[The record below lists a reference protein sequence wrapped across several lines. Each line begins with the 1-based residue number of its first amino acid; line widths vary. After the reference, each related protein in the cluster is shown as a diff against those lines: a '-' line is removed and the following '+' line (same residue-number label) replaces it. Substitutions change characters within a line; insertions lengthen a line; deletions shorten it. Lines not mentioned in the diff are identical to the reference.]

1 VNRFSKNKENHMQ
14 ERPLEGIR
22 VLECGVY
29 HAGPGGPAILGD
41 LGAEVIKIEQPG
53 AGDPIRQSKKI
64 GSIDFAIPGDRSL
77 FCEGANRNKK
87 SVTLDVKSEQGQKV
101 LERLVRKTDVFLTN
115 VRAPAIER
123 MKIGYPRL
131 REINP
136 KLIYASVSAFGAKG
150 PDKDHGGFDYQ
161 GQARSG
167 LMYAMG
173 EIGMPPMVSQF
184 GIIDQATAIQI
195 SHQIITALFMRER
208 TGIGQ
213 EVHVS
218 ILGTAMYLS
227 YFNVLIASMGGIEVP
242 RHRRT
247 TENPM
252 RNYYQCG
259 DGRWLMM
266 TLTPPTRH
274 WGPLC
279 RALGRPALEHD
290 PRYDTDDKRSERA
303 GELVKQFDE
312 IFATRPRDEWLKI
325 FGEHDLFCCAVNSL
339 MELTDDPQVLANDYL
354 VDFEHPTAGT
364 VKIPG
369 YPGTFSESWAR
380 TTGAAPELGEHTEEV
395 LTGLCGYSTEEF
407 RRFKGQGV
415 V

>member
-1 VNRFSKNKENHMQ
+1 MEEELMQ
-14 ERPLEGIR
+14 RPLEGIR

-53 AGDPIRQSKKI
+53 LGDPIRQSKKI
-64 GSIDFAIPGDRSL
+64 GSIEYEIPGDRTI
-77 FCEGANRNKK
+77 FCEGSNRSKK
-87 SVTLDVKSEQGQKV
+87 SITLDVKTDKGQEI
-101 LERLVRKTDVFLTN
+101 LHRLVRQSDVFLTN
-115 VRAPAIER
+115 VRRPAIER
-123 MKIGYPRL
+123 MKISYAAL
-131 REINP
+131 REVNP

-150 PDKDHGGFDYQ
+150 PDKDVGGFDYQ

-167 LMYAMG
+167 LMYSMG

-184 GIIDQATAIQI
+184 GIIDQATAIMG

-218 ILGTAMYLS
+218 ILSAAMYLL
-227 YFNVLIASMGGIEVP
+227 YFNVLIANMAGFEVP
-242 RHRRT
+242 RHRRA

-252 RNYYQCG
+252 RNHYQCG

-266 TLTPPTRH
+266 TLTPPARF

-279 RALGRPALEHD
+279 RALGRPELEND
-290 PRYDTDDKRSERA
+290 PRFDTDDKRSERA
-303 GELVKQFDE
+303 AELVALFDE
-312 IFATRPRDEWLKI
+312 IFAKRPRDEWLEI
-325 FGEHDLFCCAVNSL
+325 FRDYDLFSCAVNKLLDLAS
-339 MELTDDPQVLANDYL
+339 DPQVIANDYL
-354 VDFEHPTAGT
+354 VDLEHPTLGT
-364 VKIPG
+364 VKVPG
-369 YPGTFSESWAR
+369 YPCHFSESWAQ
-380 TTGAAPELGEHTEEV
+380 TISAAPDLGEHTDAV
-395 LTGLCGYSTEEF
+395 LTELCGYTADDIEEL
-407 RRFKGQGV
+407 RKAGV